1 MPAKIN
7 DDHEDNAKD
16 HAGDND
22 GDHDDDNEDGNDAVC
37 DHTGWMNGG
46 REGWMDDAPVNKRSQ
61 LYG

>member
-37 DHTGWMNGG
+37 DHTGWMNG

>member
-7 DDHEDNAKD
+7 DDHEDKAKD

-46 REGWMDDAPVNKRSQ
+46 REGWMD
-61 LYG
+61 G